1 MELEMTRKIEAVLE
15 EVKEP
20 ESLLSIAQL
29 GLVEK
34 ISYSAENKKLRV
46 FLNSI
51 NPTHSC
57 CTIIGSLL
65 LSTTLKN
72 LTEELQKEFPD
83 LSIEIGAE

>member
-1 MELEMTRKIEAVLE
+1 MNLEMTRKLEAVLDK
-15 EVKEP
+15 VKEP

-34 ISYSAENKKLRV
+34 ISYSAENRKLRV

-51 NPTHSC
+51 NANPHGC
-57 CTIIGSLL
+57 CTIMNSLL
-65 LSTTLKN
+65 LSTTLHN

-83 LSIEIGAE
+83 LSIEIV